1 MTTKTLHVLMPAFDP
16 LPADV
21 CLTYGVDYGP
31 FVPMGGKPLYV
42 HLYEQLTKTQWWDKV
57 CIHIIT
63 KTYAGPPINQNNV
76 NTTIS
81 WISKSRGVADTL
93 QQGLKQLVPRI
104 ATTDSRDTQVLVCMG
119 DTLFVPDERPRG
131 IEVYMMSANR
141 LDAHRWTL
149 YKQDGKNCSLYRD
162 RNFDVGH
169 DIVKDLWA
177 FRGALFFG
185 TLEQAMTALRVRRKK
200 SVKDEEFFVSIASLL
215 NKRGS
220 RMVTHGKWKD
230 FGHIDTFYQSK
241 MQLLNVMRHNR
252 VEYEFDRNVIHKW
265 ASDDTRQ
272 DFDHQC
278 AWMLNAPQRLKPF
291 LPNIYS
297 YEGGRLTME
306 ALPYPTMSDL
316 LLQHDIPQYEWE
328 LLFER
333 IATVQTLMRRHE
345 AKVSDP
351 LSMCMSMYIDK
362 TLERIGQYPPELA
375 TLLDRLLQER
385 DLTLERVISKVTA
398 HLSVVIPDKLSI
410 VHGDLCAS
418 NILYDRKSRTIKLID
433 PRGAFGV
440 PGLYGDPA
448 YDLAKL
454 RHSVLGGYDFI
465 LNGWFKI
472 LNNRIEVFR
481 NKVAIDSFVRFQTN
495 HFPQTMIRRARLIE
509 PLLFLSMVPL
519 HGDEPKRQYAFL
531 LNGLERLLKVLDNK
545 PITVGI
551 PSDGPIIEL

>member
-1 MTTKTLHVLMPAFDP
+1 
-16 LPADV
+16 
-21 CLTYGVDYGP
+21 
-31 FVPMGGKPLYV
+31 
-42 HLYEQLTKTQWWDKV
+42 
-57 CIHIIT
+57 
-63 KTYAGPPINQNNV
+63 
-76 NTTIS
+76 
-81 WISKSRGVADTL
+81 
-93 QQGLKQLVPRI
+93 
-104 ATTDSRDTQVLVCMG
+104 
-119 DTLFVPDERPRG
+119 
-131 IEVYMMSANR
+131 
-141 LDAHRWTL
+141 
-149 YKQDGKNCSLYRD
+149 
-162 RNFDVGH
+162 
-169 DIVKDLWA
+169 
-177 FRGALFFG
+177 
-185 TLEQAMTALRVRRKK
+185 
-200 SVKDEEFFVSIASLL
+200 
-215 NKRGS
+215 
-220 RMVTHGKWKD
+220 
-230 FGHIDTFYQSK
+230 
-241 MQLLNVMRHNR
+241 
-252 VEYEFDRNVIHKW
+252 
-265 ASDDTRQ
+265 
-272 DFDHQC
+272 
-278 AWMLNAPQRLKPF
+278 
-291 LPNIYS
+291 
-297 YEGGRLTME
+297 
-306 ALPYPTMSDL
+306 
-316 LLQHDIPQYEWE
+316 
-328 LLFER
+328 
-333 IATVQTLMRRHE
+333 
-345 AKVSDP
+345 
-351 LSMCMSMYIDK
+351 
-362 TLERIGQYPPELA
+362 
-375 TLLDRLLQER
+375 LLDRLLQER